1 MALIYGSLFQGSN
14 PVHAFQLDGNGG
26 FLPIDV
32 NASATQQSPFW
43 LHYDYKN
50 NESEKWI
57 QQSPLF
63 NDQVKSAL
71 CGQAGR
77 WRLFK
82 VGDGVLLTLQT
93 LNTNAGQSPEQLVA
107 CRVFINSRLIISSR
121 HRKVNSL
128 DSVIDDLKEG
138 VGAQSTGDWLVEVA
152 DSITDEISDFTDT
165 LHERL
170 INMED
175 SILNGEIP
183 ERGELAL
190 LRKQIIVIRRYMAPQ
205 RDMLARLAAEKIL
218 WIDDTDRKRLQEIS
232 ERLGRCIEDLDGFV
246 SRTAIMSDEITNM
259 MTEMMNRRIYTMSLL
274 AMIFLPTTFLTG
286 LFGVNL
292 GGIPGNEFRFAFS
305 LFCILLAVLIGTVFW
320 WMRKSRWLWV
330 GKDYC

>member
-14 PVHAFQLDGNGG
+14 PVHAFQLTGDGG
-26 FLPIDV
+26 FLPIDP

-43 LHYDYKN
+43 LHYDYKDP
-50 NESEKWI
+50 ESEKWL
-57 QQSPLF
+57 QESDLF
-63 NDQVKSAL
+63 NEQVKSAL
-71 CGQAGR
+71 CGCEGR
-77 WRLFK
+77 WRILR

-93 LNTNAGQSPEQLVA
+93 LNTNVGQRPEQLVA
-107 CRVFINSRLIISSR
+107 FRVFINSRIIVSSR

-128 DSVIDDLKEG
+128 DAVITDLKEG
-138 VGAQSTGDWLVEVA
+138 VGAESTGDWLVEMTDA
-152 DSITDEISDFTDT
+152 ITDEISDFTDT

-170 INMED
+170 IELED
-175 SILNGEIP
+175 FILNGEIP

-205 RDMLARLAAEKIL
+205 RDMFARVATEKLL
-218 WIDDTDRKRLQEIS
+218 WIDETDRRRLQDIS
-232 ERLGRCIEDLDGFV
+232 DRLGRCIEDLDGFV
-246 SRTAIMSDEITNM
+246 ARTAIMSDEITNM

-305 LFCILLAVLIGTVFW
+305 VFCVLLAILIGTVFW
-320 WMRKSRWLWV
+320 WLRRSRWL
-330 GKDYC
+330 

>member
-1 MALIYGSLFQGSN
+1 MALIYGSLFQSSN
-14 PVHAFQLDGNGG
+14 PVHAFQLNGDGG

-50 NESEKWI
+50 RESEKWI
-57 QQSPLF
+57 QRSELLGE
-63 NDQVKSAL
+63 QVKAAL
-71 CGQAGR
+71 CGHAGR
-77 WRLFK
+77 WRILR

-93 LNTNAGQSPEQLVA
+93 LNTNAGQRPEQLVA
-107 CRVFINSRLIISSR
+107 FRVFINSRLIISSR

-128 DSVIDDLKEG
+128 DSVITDLKEG

-152 DSITDEISDFTDT
+152 DAITDEISDFTDT

-170 INMED
+170 IEMED
-175 SILNGEIP
+175 TILNGDIP

-205 RDMLARLAAEKIL
+205 RDMLARLATEKLL
-218 WIDDTDRKRLQEIS
+218 WIDDTDRRRLQEIS
-232 ERLGRCIEDLDGFV
+232 DRLGRCIEDLDGFV
-246 SRTAIMSDEITNM
+246 ARTAIMSDEITNM
-259 MTEMMNRRIYTMSLL
+259 ITEMMNRRIYTMSML

-292 GGIPGNEFRFAFS
+292 TGIPGSESRFAFS
-305 LFCILLAVLIGTVFW
+305 VFCLLLAALIGTVFW
-320 WMRKSRWLWV
+320 WLRKSRWL
-330 GKDYC
+330 

>member
-1 MALIYGSLFQGSN
+1 MALIYGSLFQSSN
-14 PVHAFQLDGNGG
+14 PVHAFQLNGEGG
-26 FLPIDV
+26 FIPLDV

-50 NESEKWI
+50 RESEQWI
-57 QQSPLF
+57 QNSELF
-63 NDQVKSAL
+63 SEQVKAAL
-71 CGQAGR
+71 CGHAGR
-77 WRLFK
+77 WRILR
-82 VGDGVLLTLQT
+82 VGDGILLTLQT
-93 LNTNAGQSPEQLVA
+93 LNTNAGQRPEQLVA
-107 CRVFINSRLIISSR
+107 FRVFINSRLIISSR

-128 DSVIDDLKEG
+128 DSVIIDLQEG

-152 DSITDEISDFTDT
+152 DAITDEISDFTDT

-170 INMED
+170 IGMED
-175 SILNGEIP
+175 TILNGEIP

-205 RDMLARLAAEKIL
+205 RDMLARLATEKLL
-218 WIDDTDRKRLQEIS
+218 WIDDTDRRRLQEIS

-292 GGIPGNEFRFAFS
+292 AGIPGSEFRFAFS
-305 LFCILLAVLIGTVFW
+305 VFCLLLAVLIGTVFW
-320 WMRKSRWLWV
+320 WLRKSRWL
-330 GKDYC
+330 